1 MTHRAKP
8 GIVVAVGIIF
18 VGLMAGCAVDPIE
31 ELSRKI
37 ESPRTITREQAII
50 ALANLRDG
58 RAIELLSDALGN
70 DEELHDNVAV
80 ALVKQGRRI
89 PVARE
94 TNPVIEQV
102 SKAVKNTH
110 LGEQFRARAIW
121 VLGEIG
127 DRRSKP
133 LLQAVAAGAL
143 ADATKPIMMQQAAEA
158 LEKLGFDSLDRS
170 YELPMGSLAEDLEV
184 IPRVAEMKPA
194 PPT

>member
-37 ESPRTITREQAII
+37 ESPRTTTREQAII

>member
-1 MTHRAKP
+1 MTHRTKP

-31 ELSRKI
+31 DLSRKI
-37 ESPRTITREQAII
+37 ESPRTTTREQAII

-58 RAIELLSDALGN
+58 RAIELLSDALAN
-70 DEELHDNVAV
+70 DEELCDNVAV
-80 ALVKQGRRI
+80 ALVKHGRRI

-102 SKAVKNTH
+102 SKAAKNTH

-127 DRRSKP
+127 DRRSIP
-133 LLQAVAAGAL
+133 LLKGL
-143 ADATKPIMMQQAAEA
+143 ADVQKPIMTQQAVEA
-158 LEKLGFDSLDRS
+158 LEKLGFDSADRT

-184 IPRVAEMKPA
+184 IPQISEMKPP

>member
-37 ESPRTITREQAII
+37 ESPRTTTREQAII

-58 RAIELLSDALGN
+58 RAIELLSDALAN

-80 ALVKQGRRI
+80 ALVKHGRRI

-127 DRRSKP
+127 DRRSIP
-133 LLQAVAAGAL
+133 LLKGL
-143 ADATKPIMMQQAAEA
+143 ADAQKPIMTQQAVEA
-158 LEKLGFDSLDRS
+158 LEKLGFDSADRS

-184 IPRVAEMKPA
+184 IPQISEMKPP

>member
-8 GIVVAVGIIF
+8 GILVAVGIIF
-18 VGLMAGCAVDPIE
+18 VGLMAGCGVDPIE

-37 ESPRTITREQAII
+37 ESPRTTTREQAII

-58 RAIELLSDALGN
+58 RAIELLTDALAN

-80 ALVKQGRRI
+80 ALVKHGRRI

-102 SKAVKNTH
+102 SKAAKNTH

-127 DRRSKP
+127 DRRSIP
-133 LLQAVAAGAL
+133 LLNGL
-143 ADATKPIMMQQAAEA
+143 ADAQKPILTQQAVEA
-158 LEKLGFDSLDRS
+158 LEKLGFNSADRS

-184 IPRVAEMKPA
+184 IPEISEMKPP

>member
-31 ELSRKI
+31 DLSRNI
-37 ESPRTITREQAII
+37 ESPRTTTREQAII

-58 RAIELLSDALGN
+58 RAIELLSDALAN
-70 DEELHDNVAV
+70 DEELCDNAAV
-80 ALVKQGRRI
+80 ALVKHGRRI

-102 SKAVKNTH
+102 SKAVNNTH

-127 DRRSKP
+127 DRRSTP
-133 LLQAVAAGAL
+133 LLQEVAVGAL
-143 ADATKPIMMQQAAEA
+143 TDAKKPIMVQQAVEA
-158 LEKLGFDSLDRS
+158 LEKLGFDSAGRS

-184 IPRVAEMKPA
+184 IQQISEMKP
-194 PPT
+194 PPPS